1 MKIISHWRPLPSPPP
16 QGYKSRKQLLGLRSC
31 SCLPAVQ
38 RTQLLRLRSCRP
50 HRGGPFS
57 DDAVRVTQATV
68 CHPHKLT
75 GSPNP
80 DLAGVSW
87 SVIALSNWG
96 KYTFYVCQKKYCSIM
111 VRPSYGIINKTHV
124 HYWVIYG
131 LFFNSTD

>member
-1 MKIISHWRPLPSPPP
+1 MKIISHWRLLPSPPP

-96 KYTFYVCQKKYCSIM
+96 KYTFYVCQKKYYSIM